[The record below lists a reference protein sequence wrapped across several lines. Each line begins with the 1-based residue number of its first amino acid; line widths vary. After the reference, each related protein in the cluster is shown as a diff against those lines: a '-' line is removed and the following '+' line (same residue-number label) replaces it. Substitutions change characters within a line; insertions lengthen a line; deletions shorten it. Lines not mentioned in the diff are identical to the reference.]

1 MKKILGNIRKA
12 DADFGMIEEGD
23 KIAVGVSGG
32 KDSMIL
38 LYALH
43 LYQRFAPVKF
53 EVVGITLKLGFKG
66 MDFNPVID
74 FCRSHGIEYEMVD
87 TRVFEILQAKS
98 DSAGRLPCS
107 LCSKFKKALLIKRA
121 VELGCNKVSMAHHA
135 DDATE
140 TMVMNMI
147 HNGYIS
153 TFKAKMYMTESD
165 VTFIR
170 PLIYC
175 YERDIVK
182 AARKFVPVVPSTCP
196 MDKNTGREDVKMM
209 LADLY
214 KTYPTAKANLLNAM
228 KNADRVSLLMQDE
241 GKDEHDE
248 SC

>member
-12 DADFGMIEEGD
+12 DTDFGMIEEGD

-53 EVVGITLKLGFKG
+53 DIVGITLKLGFSG
-66 MDFNPVID
+66 MDFNPVTR
-74 FCRSHGIEYEMVD
+74 FCHKHEIEYHMVD
-87 TRVFEILQAKS
+87 TKVFEILQRKA
-98 DSAGRLPCS
+98 DARGRLSCS
-107 LCSKFKKALLIKRA
+107 LCSKFKKGLLIQKA

-135 DDATE
+135 DDAVE

-153 TFKAKMYMTESD
+153 TFKAKMYMDESD
-165 VTFIR
+165 ITFIR

-175 YERDIVK
+175 YERDIIKV
-182 AARKFVPVVPSTCP
+182 ARKYVPIVPSACP
-196 MDKNTGREDVKMM
+196 MDKNTGREEVKAL
-209 LADLY
+209 LAGIY
-214 KTYPTAKANLLNAM
+214 KTYPAARSNLFNAI
-228 KNADRVSLLMQDE
+228 KNVDRVSLLAKEEDLKWQN
-241 GKDEHDE
+241 
-248 SC
+248 

>member
-43 LYQRFAPVKF
+43 LYQKFAPVKF
-53 EVVGITLKLGFKG
+53 DLVGITLKLGFDG
-66 MDFNPVID
+66 MDFDPVID
-74 FCRSHGIEYEMVD
+74 FCHKHEIEYHMVD
-87 TRVFEILQAKS
+87 TRVYEILQGNA
-98 DSAGRLPCS
+98 DAAGRLPCS
-107 LCSKFKKALLIKRA
+107 LCSKFKKALLIKKG

-135 DDATE
+135 DDAVE

-153 TFKAKMYMTESD
+153 TFKAKMYMDESD
-165 VTFIR
+165 IMFIR

-175 YERDIVK
+175 YESDIIK
-182 AARKFVPVVPSTCP
+182 MSKKHVPIVPSTCP
-196 MDKNTGREDVKMM
+196 MDKNTGREDVKDM
-209 LADLY
+209 LKKLY
-214 KTYPTAKANLLNAM
+214 KTYPAAKNNVFNAM
-228 KNADRVSLLMQDE
+228 RNVDRVSLLGKEE
-241 GKDEHDE
+241 G
-248 SC
+248 

>member
-43 LYQRFAPVKF
+43 LYQKFAPVKF
-53 EVVGITLKLGFKG
+53 DLVGITLKLGFDG
-66 MDFNPVID
+66 MDFDPVIR
-74 FCRSHGIEYEMVD
+74 FCHTQGIDYHTVD
-87 TRVFEILQAKS
+87 TKVYEILKGNA
-98 DSAGRLPCS
+98 DAAGRLPCS
-107 LCSKFKKALLIKRA
+107 LCSKFKKALLIKKG

-135 DDATE
+135 DDAVE

-153 TFKAKMYMTESD
+153 TFKAKMYMDESD

-175 YERDIVK
+175 YESDIIKVAK
-182 AARKFVPVVPSTCP
+182 KYVPIVPSTCP
-196 MDKNTGREDVKMM
+196 MDKNTGREDVKDM
-209 LADLY
+209 LKGLY
-214 KTYPTAKANLLNAM
+214 KTYPAAKDNLFNAM
-228 KNADRVSLLMQDE
+228 KNVDRVSLLGKEE
-241 GKDEHDE
+241 G
-248 SC
+248 